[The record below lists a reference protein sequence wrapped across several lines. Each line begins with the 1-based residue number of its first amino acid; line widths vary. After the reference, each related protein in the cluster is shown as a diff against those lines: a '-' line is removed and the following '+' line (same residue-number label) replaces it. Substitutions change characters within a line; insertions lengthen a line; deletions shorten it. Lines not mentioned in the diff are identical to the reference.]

1 MKNKTPTSLWQE
13 YSFSEIAKNDK
24 FAIVDGPFGTQLHS
38 DEYTETGIPLVRI
51 ENLSFSGKF
60 SPENLAFI
68 SEKKAKELNR
78 SRVVPDDLIIAKT
91 GATIG
96 KSGMFPNTF
105 TNGIIASSCM
115 KVSCNP
121 NKVDP
126 KLILYMIVWENGQKK
141 ILEGAGGST
150 RTSINIGP
158 FSDIRLLL
166 PVSISEQ
173 RAIVDIL
180 TTVDDGIEQTEA
192 LIRKYQRIKQ
202 GLMQDLLTR
211 GVDENGELRCESKH
225 RFKDSEIG
233 HIPYEWEVTDFEHIV
248 NNITA
253 RWVPRNTGV
262 SFPCLNLENIE
273 SEIGHVNGFSDAIEN
288 ASTKT
293 IFLKGDI
300 LFGKLRPYLK
310 KYWIADVDGVCTT
323 EILVFRAQR
332 TIDPRYIYYLVQ
344 NERFINYTISS
355 SFGTKMPRTS
365 WDVIKRY
372 TIGKPDFEEQK
383 RISKIL
389 FTIDSQIETSRVELL
404 KLNTLKQGLM
414 QDLLTGKVRVNAL
427 LEN

>member
-1 MKNKTPTSLWQE
+1 MKNKTPTSSWQE

-68 SEKKAKELNR
+68 SEKKAKQLNR

-115 KVSCNP
+115 KVSCDP

-166 PVSISEQ
+166 PESISEQ
-173 RAIVDIL
+173 RKIAEIL
-180 TTVDDGIEQTEA
+180 TTVDDSIEQTEA
-192 LIRKYQRIKQ
+192 LIHKYQRIKQ
-202 GLMQDLLTR
+202 GLMQDLLRVKETWTVMPLGIACKKGYGSVQTGPFGSQLHSSDYKNEGIPIITVEHLGDNEIIHENLPLVGEEDYLR
-211 GVDENGELRCESKH
+211 LSKYKITTGDLVFSRVGAIDRCAYVSENENGWLFSGRLLRVRPGSLFDSMFLSYLLNHYPSRLWILNNSVGSTMKCLNTTILSELPVPIPSIREQK
-225 RFKDSEIG
+225 EIG
-233 HIPYEWEVTDFEHIV
+233 E
-248 NNITA
+248 
-253 RWVPRNTGV
+253 
-262 SFPCLNLENIE
+262 
-273 SEIGHVNGFSDAIEN
+273 
-288 ASTKT
+288 K
-293 IFLKGDI
+293 
-300 LFGKLRPYLK
+300 
-310 KYWIADVDGVCTT
+310 
-323 EILVFRAQR
+323 
-332 TIDPRYIYYLVQ
+332 
-344 NERFINYTISS
+344 ISS
-355 SFGTKMPRTS
+355 
-365 WDVIKRY
+365 
-372 TIGKPDFEEQK
+372 
-383 RISKIL
+383 
-389 FTIDSQIETSRVELL
+389 IDSLIQETVQEMEKLSRI
-404 KLNTLKQGLM
+404 KQGLM

-427 LEN
+427 LIN